1 VYRRLFKRKRH
12 NMTLQN
18 LINDIKSNVEW
29 LETTEYDSVECISL
43 ENLESILSE
52 YFNKPIKLSQ

>member
-1 VYRRLFKRKRH
+1 
-12 NMTLQN
+12 MTLQN